1 MKKVVDDE
9 RLMVKICDMYYN
21 QDMNQ
26 KAISQQL
33 GLSRPTVSRIISNG
47 KERGIVKIIIKNL
60 KGTDYV
66 DLERTIENIYG
77 LREVIIVDA
86 KKDPLNQR
94 EEVGRV
100 AAGYLERI
108 IKDNNVVGI
117 SMGNTLNRVVDHVE
131 HTGAKNVCFV
141 PLIGGMGHLKMELHS
156 NSLVEAIANTYNGE
170 FIPMHAPA
178 RVSNRMIRDE
188 LMKEGSIAKVVKMC
202 DALDVALVEIGY
214 PNQTSAIMATGYYDR
229 EEMERMKARHMAGDI
244 CMQFYDASGNTAP
257 FKPDNNVVGIEI
269 KKLRKV
275 PHSIGVACGVDKV
288 SAIKGAINGHYINTL
303 VTDAECAAK
312 LAENN

>member
-26 KAISQQL
+26 KAISTQL

-60 KGTDYV
+60 EGTDYV

-77 LREVIIVDA
+77 LREVIIVDS
-86 KKDPLNQR
+86 KKDPLDQK

-100 AAGYLERI
+100 AAQYLERI
-108 IKDNNVVGI
+108 IKDNNTVGI
-117 SMGNTLNRVVDHVE
+117 SMGTTLNRVVAQIE
-131 HTGAKNVCFV
+131 NTGAKNVVFV

-156 NSLVEAIANTYNGE
+156 NALVENMAHTYDGD

-178 RVSNRMIRDE
+178 RVSNQMIREE
-188 LMKEGSIAKVVKMC
+188 LLKEASIARVIKKC
-202 DALDVALVEIGY
+202 NSLDVALVGIGGPGGHRLSQSNLSHY
-214 PNQTSAIMATGYYDR
+214 G
-229 EEMERMKARHMAGDI
+229 HG
-244 CMQFYDASGNTAP
+244 
-257 FKPDNNVVGIEI
+257 V
-269 KKLRKV
+269 LR
-275 PHSIGVACGVDKV
+275 PG
-288 SAIKGAINGHYINTL
+288 
-303 VTDAECAAK
+303 
-312 LAENN
+312 